1 MNRQACDSSVRLVVG
16 LSRRVA
22 LVICVL
28 ACIAGSVRAQGLQL
42 PEPPLPVDPRPIAQ
56 LLSDGDRVMLAEA
69 HGPKK
74 IIEAY
79 LKISDAHLQSAF
91 DSIKVNDNNTSE
103 RELDIYNKAVAE
115 ATRDTSALTE
125 GKRTVSKK
133 VEQTLFRQIKTL
145 ESIDRL
151 FPSEREA
158 FPDAALKHARQ
169 LRVQALNQAFASGEI
184 LKDPDEEKKPDE
196 HPPAKAPEKDSRPE
210 PPLALRKRLLEER
223 FRFAVLRSDRGARL
237 DAALLASRS
246 SQMPG
251 DYLTEEEDN
260 QVREAQA
267 ADQRVKVFVRIAD
280 RRIRAI
286 TGGPVAPSTTEKKG
300 KKKTEEEE
308 HDWGAVPIV
317 SRTELL
323 RHYARAISECMSK
336 LEDAYERNPKSSLL
350 PKALTILRD
359 STEKHLQ
366 TLRALELEMKTDK
379 ELAALRDAIEQ
390 AETANKG
397 ARDGLKASG
406 ERKQTE

>member
-1 MNRQACDSSVRLVVG
+1 MSPYVMLE
-16 LSRRVA
+16 LRVA
-22 LVICVL
+22 LVFCAL
-28 ACIAGSVRAQGLQL
+28 ACITANVRAQGPQI
-42 PEPPLPVDPRPIAQ
+42 PEPPLPIDPRPIAQ
-56 LLSDGDRVMLAEA
+56 LLSDGDKLVLAEA

-91 DSIKVNDNNTSE
+91 DSIKGNDNNTSE
-103 RELDIYNKAVAE
+103 RELDVYNKAVAE
-115 ATRDTSALTE
+115 ATKDTLALTE
-125 GKRTVSKK
+125 GRRTVSKK

-158 FPDAALKHARQ
+158 FADAALKHARQ

-184 LKDPDEEKKPDE
+184 LKDPEEEKKPDE
-196 HPPAKAPEKDSRPE
+196 HPPAKAPERDTKPE
-210 PPLALRKRLLEER
+210 PPLSLRKQMIQERVRL
-223 FRFAVLRSDRGARL
+223 AALRSDRGAPFET
-237 DAALLASRS
+237 ALFASRS

-286 TGGPVAPSTTEKKG
+286 TAGQLAPSTSEKKD
-300 KKKTEEEE
+300 KKKNEEEE
-308 HDWGAVPIV
+308 HEWGALPNV

-359 STEKHLQ
+359 ATDRHLQ
-366 TLRALELEMKTDK
+366 ALRALEKEMKSDE
-379 ELAALRDAIEQ
+379 ELVALRDAIEQ

-397 ARDGLKASG
+397 ARDGLRGSS

>member
-1 MNRQACDSSVRLVVG
+1 MNRKTSDSSVSILVRIVRG
-16 LSRRVA
+16 VA
-22 LVICVL
+22 LVIWAL
-28 ACIAGSVRAQGLQL
+28 AFITANVRAQGPQL
-42 PEPPLPVDPRPIAQ
+42 PEPPLPIDPRPITQ
-56 LLSDGDRVMLAEA
+56 LLSDGDRIVLAEA

-91 DSIKVNDNNTSE
+91 DSIKVNDHNTSE
-103 RELDIYNKAVAE
+103 RELDIYNKAVGE
-115 ATRDTSALTE
+115 ATKDTLALTE
-125 GKRTVSKK
+125 GKRTVSKR

-158 FPDAALKHARQ
+158 FADAALKHARQ

-184 LKDPDEEKKPDE
+184 LKAPEEEKKPDE
-196 HPPAKAPEKDSRPE
+196 HPPAKAPEKNTRPE
-210 PPLALRKRLLEER
+210 SPLSLRKQLLEGGIL
-223 FRFAVLRSDRGARL
+223 FAVLRSDRGPRR
-237 DAALLASRS
+237 DAALLASRW

-251 DYLTEEEDN
+251 DYMTEEEHN

-267 ADQRVKVFVRIAD
+267 ADQRAKVFVRIAD

-286 TGGPVAPSTTEKKG
+286 TGGPVAPSTNEKKD
-300 KKKTEEEE
+300 KKKTDEEE
-308 HDWGAVPIV
+308 HEWGAVPNV

-323 RHYARAISECMSK
+323 RHYVRAISECMSK

-359 STEKHLQ
+359 ATDRHLQ
-366 TLRALELEMKTDK
+366 ALRALERE
-379 ELAALRDAIEQ
+379 
-390 AETANKG
+390 
-397 ARDGLKASG
+397 
-406 ERKQTE
+406 